1 VNTEA
6 HANGREPVLEL
17 RALSKSF
24 GGLRAVRDVT
34 LKIMPGDRK
43 AIIGPNGAGKTTLFN
58 LITGIFPAT
67 SGQVVLF
74 GQDVTR
80 WPSHRRTA
88 LGMARTFQITS
99 LFPKLTVL
107 DNVLLAIQGLRRSK
121 FVMWRFLSSYRDFY
135 DRAHGLLERA
145 RFLDRKD
152 TEVRYLSHG
161 EQRQL
166 EIILGLASDPKIL
179 LLDEPAAGLSSGESS
194 EMIRFLAHLD
204 RNLAILLIEHDM
216 DVVFDVAEHISVL
229 HFGEI
234 LEAGAALLGRNGVGK
249 TTLVNS
255 IVGFN
260 RPRRG
265 KVLFKGTDI
274 TEVSSF
280 ETVRSGMGLVPQGRR
295 VFPTLSVEEN
305 LMVAERSVDRRG
317 WNMER
322 VYALFPRLRERRSQ
336 RARTLSGGEQQML
349 AIGRGLMTNP
359 DCLIMDEPSE
369 GLAPIIIQGLW
380 QAIARLKEE
389 GHSILLVEQN
399 ASLALQLVDYV
410 HVMSKGQVVYSA
422 RPEELRANDEI
433 KSRYLGI

>member
-1 VNTEA
+1 VNTQA

-135 DRAHGLLERA
+135 DRADGLLERARFLDRKDTEVRYGLLERA

-229 HFGEI
+229 HFGEV
-234 LEAGAALLGRNGVGK
+234 LEAGAAEQ
-249 TTLVNS
+249 
-255 IVGFN
+255 I
-260 RPRRG
+260 
-265 KVLFKGTDI
+265 
-274 TEVSSF
+274 
-280 ETVRSGMGLVPQGRR
+280 
-295 VFPTLSVEEN
+295 
-305 LMVAERSVDRRG
+305 
-317 WNMER
+317 
-322 VYALFPRLRERRSQ
+322 RRS
-336 RARTLSGGEQQML
+336 EKVQQ
-349 AIGRGLMTNP
+349 
-359 DCLIMDEPSE
+359 
-369 GLAPIIIQGLW
+369 
-380 QAIARLKEE
+380 
-389 GHSILLVEQN
+389 V
-399 ASLALQLVDYV
+399 
-410 HVMSKGQVVYSA
+410 
-422 RPEELRANDEI
+422 
-433 KSRYLGI
+433 YLGTA